1 MKIATA
7 LGAASAVLCAAAPVA
22 ANAAASAKAL
32 CPSGQLVIVRT
43 SQIKPGGSKAGFDK
57 AVADNQAWYRSHG
70 VTGNTQVGGAVL
82 TFDKASGWS
91 TSPDM
96 VATVHL
102 NPPGGSGPQA
112 DAAWD
117 AFVAEYQANT
127 NLVTQTMICLDKP
140 LN

>member
-1 MKIATA
+1 MKFTTA
-7 LGAASAVLCAAAPVA
+7 LAAAAALCAAAPVT
-22 ANAAASAKAL
+22 ANAAATAQAL

-57 AVADNQAWYRSHG
+57 AVADNQAWYASHG
-70 VTGNTQVGGAVL
+70 VKGNKQVGGTVL
-82 TFDKASGWS
+82 TFDKATGWA

-102 NPPGGSGPQA
+102 NPPGPTAPPA

-117 AFVAEYQANT
+117 AFVAEYQANS

-140 LN
+140 LQ